1 MALSSMF
8 FIPTYLGIVF
18 CWIRLAKNRLGAKF
32 NGVVLLFTLWI
43 LGFATFAGWFD
54 VSYEFRYRLP
64 IMGLFA
70 VGATLGLYAMVSR
83 KLPITDLKPSEGA

>member
-1 MALSSMF
+1 MF

-83 KLPITDLKPSEGA
+83 KLPITDLKPSERA